1 MKTAKEL
8 YDSNDAGRWSDYQP
22 MLNAFGNIVLQVEED
37 GYQGSSWLI
46 YEDNGRYGY
55 LTFGWGSCSGC
66 DALLACFTL
75 EEVQELMD
83 YLYASIQWFESLESL
98 QTWFYN
104 RDWEGVHEWHLGEFH
119 SFYKCVLKLKENDE
133 YPNNRKMV
141 YSC

>member
-8 YDSNDAGRWSDYQP
+8 YDSDYAGSWCNYQP
-22 MLNAFGNIVLQVEED
+22 MLNAFGNIVLQIEED
-37 GYQGSSWLI
+37 NYQGSSWLI

-66 DALLACFTL
+66 DALQACCTL
-75 EEVQELMD
+75 KEVQELMD
-83 YLYASIQWFESLESL
+83 HIYASIQWFESLESL
-98 QTWFYN
+98 QTWFRN
-104 RDWEGVHEWHLGEFH
+104 RDWEGMHEWHLSEFK
-119 SFYKCVLKLKENDE
+119 SFYKCVLKLKKNDE